1 MALRRKIINVVD
13 LIVLPMI
20 KFVWPRPTWWLW
32 SRWQRFNQGWNDL
45 IMNCPWLWHG
55 DGRTEDRCCI
65 YILTGILGRGL
76 YGFNT
81 GQKFSV
87 VTLLTLLTHID
98 WLFDLT
104 RENLPP
110 PLCQRSQQDD
120 EQKGCNERI
129 SWISISY
136 LRKNVNLTVKQA
148 RLGAMNGS
156 VVEIMSSQ
164 IRSPAVQNPFE
175 ADHHVFATHQKLSL
189 KRLGLHSEPLQQI
202 KDTHH
207 PICKK
212 KFSQTYLGITF
223 QVRS

>member
-1 MALRRKIINVVD
+1 MALRRKIIGVVG
-13 LIVLPMI
+13 LIILPMI

-45 IMNCPWLWHG
+45 IMNCPWLWHA
-55 DGRTEDRCCI
+55 DGRTGNWYCI

-104 RENLPP
+104 RGKS

-120 EQKGCNERI
+120 EQK
-129 SWISISY
+129 
-136 LRKNVNLTVKQA
+136 
-148 RLGAMNGS
+148 GAMNGS

-189 KRLGLHSEPLQQI
+189 KRLGLHSEPLQKI

-207 PICKK
+207 LICKIIFLK
-212 KFSQTYLGITF
+212 PMYLGITF